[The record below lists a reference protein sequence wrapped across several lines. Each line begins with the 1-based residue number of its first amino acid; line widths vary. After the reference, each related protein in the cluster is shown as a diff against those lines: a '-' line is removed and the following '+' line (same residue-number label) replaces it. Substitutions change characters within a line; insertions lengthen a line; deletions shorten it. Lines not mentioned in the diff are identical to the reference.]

1 MLTRASQRDGMRQNR
16 SLAVSSATQMQSATE
31 AVATDRA
38 TMSPLRQTVA
48 HVQARVKYAQI
59 TLGAEQALPENG
71 WYPAAGVV
79 DTPAMVSE
87 LVDQVGKLYEMDDR
101 QVSAS
106 FLILGYFWYPWAAAI
121 ACYLL
126 DQRVP
131 QMDAPNVALSLRQGV
146 AFLSPR
152 CYVLPGD
159 PLADHPDAIVLPD
172 REALRAQLAQDMTE
186 THATPLFRTLR
197 SVAPYGIPAMRANY
211 VDRMA
216 SAILWLCSE
225 LGYEDVAQAEVAAFV
240 ALVAAK
246 SRTSSQ
252 VVTAGERGEKR
263 EIMLLRS
270 GCCLNYR
277 RDDAEH
283 CEDCSLL
290 PLDERISKVQTRL
303 LAPPEAH
310 DHDHDHE
317 HAH

>member
-1 MLTRASQRDGMRQNR
+1 MI
-16 SLAVSSATQMQSATE
+16 SAMHLQSATD
-31 AVATDRA
+31 AVTTTVAA
-38 TMSPLRQTVA
+38 ISPLRQSVE
-48 HVQARVKYAQI
+48 HVLARVKYAQI

-71 WYPAAGVV
+71 WYSAAGVV
-79 DTPAMVSE
+79 DTPEAVSE
-87 LVDQVGKLYEMDDR
+87 LVHQVGVLYEMDDR

-152 CYVLPGD
+152 CYVLPDD

-172 REALRAQLAQDMTE
+172 RQALRAQLAHDMTE

-225 LGYEDVAQAEVAAFV
+225 LGCEEVAQAEVAAFV
-240 ALVAAK
+240 ALVASK

-252 VVTAGERGEKR
+252 VVTAGTHGEKR

-277 RDDAEH
+277 REGVQH
-283 CEDCSLL
+283 CDDCSLI
-290 PLDERISKVQTRL
+290 PLDERIVRLQTRL
-303 LAPPEAH
+303 LAPPEV
-310 DHDHDHE
+310 HE
-317 HAH
+317 HEHELAH